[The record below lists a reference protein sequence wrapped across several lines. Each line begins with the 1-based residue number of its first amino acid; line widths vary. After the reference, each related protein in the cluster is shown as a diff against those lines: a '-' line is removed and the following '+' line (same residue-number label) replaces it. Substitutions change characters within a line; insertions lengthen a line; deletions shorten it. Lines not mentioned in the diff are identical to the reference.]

1 MAAGTAQIRFA
12 GDSIVFD
19 TNFAGEVRE
28 MLRAGSFLDA
38 PREVMMLHGTLGAL
52 GMDSQVSEAL
62 HQWCST
68 GVACATWVSGLSAV
82 VARPGDGSFAPLY
95 VTDMPK

>member
-1 MAAGTAQIRFA
+1 
-12 GDSIVFD
+12 
-19 TNFAGEVRE
+19 

-38 PREVMMLHGTLGAL
+38 PRGDGTLAAL

-68 GVACATWVSGLSAV
+68 VVACATWVSGLSAV

-95 VTDMPK
+95 VADMPK